1 MKRPY
6 DRIICIDFE
15 TRWSSKEYT
24 LSKLTTE
31 EYIRD
36 ERFKAFGLCYYW
48 LNDDYETTTW
58 VTHEDIPAFLGD
70 IDWSRTAVLAHNA
83 QFDVAIL
90 SWIYGIRPVFIFD
103 SLSMARALRGVESG
117 NSLAQLAKDFGLPPK
132 GEAVHSTDGLSELT
146 EEIENELAD
155 YCAHDVFLCVEVF
168 QRLVKG
174 YPRKELQLIDLTLK
188 MFTEPKLL
196 LDPEMLADA
205 VDEEREQREALLARL
220 EVEDSALASN
230 PKFAGLLESLGC
242 DVPYKVSKTTGKKT
256 LALSKKDA
264 HFQALLNSE
273 RDDVRLLCEA
283 RLRVKST
290 LERTRAQ
297 RFLDISRRGTLPVPL
312 NYYGAHT
319 GRWSA
324 SKGSGINMQNMKR
337 GSFLRKSILAPD
349 GYKLIVSDLSQIE
362 PRVLAYLA
370 DHGPL
375 LEMLKTS
382 DPYSLF
388 GAQMFNI
395 PGMTKDTHPV
405 ERQSAKSALLGA
417 GYGLG
422 WASFAAQLLT
432 GFLGAPP
439 LRYTK
444 KDARALGIT
453 ADKVQR
459 FMEWDVNVKKMAEIP
474 HTCTDAELL
483 VHCVVAKEIIDRY
496 RDASEP
502 VLTFWEMCQ
511 ALIERSLYKGNEYTY
526 KCLTFRKGEVV
537 LPSGLCLR
545 YPDLAFELDE
555 KGRLQWFYGENK
567 TKLYGGKLTENIVQ
581 AVARCVMTDGML
593 RIQERYRCVLTVHD
607 EVVVLVP
614 ESDVSEALPWVYDQM
629 VADPEYMPGIPLK
642 ADIDAAQRYG
652 EAK

>member
-1 MKRPY
+1 LKRPY

-15 TRWSSKEYT
+15 TRWSKTEYT

-36 ERFKAFGLCYYW
+36 SRFKAFGLCYYW

-58 VTHEDIPAFLGD
+58 VTHDDIPAFLGT
-70 IDWSRTAVLAHNA
+70 IDWNRTAVLAHNA

-90 SWIYGIRPVFIFD
+90 SWIYDTRPAFVFD
-103 SLSMARALRGVESG
+103 SLSMARALRGVEAG
-117 NSLAQLAKDFGLPPK
+117 NGLAQLAAFYGLPPK
-132 GEAVHSTDGLSELT
+132 GDALYSTDGLSEIP
-146 EEIENELAD
+146 EEVERELAV

-168 QRLVKG
+168 RRLVKG

-196 LDPEMLADA
+196 LDPVMLEDA
-205 VDEEREQREALLARL
+205 VDEEREQREALLTRL
-220 EVEDSALASN
+220 GVEDSALASN

-242 DVPYKVSKTTGKKT
+242 NVPYKISKTTNKKT

-273 RDDVRLLCEA
+273 RADIRLLCEA

-324 SKGSGINMQNMKR
+324 SRGSGINMQNMKR
-337 GSFLRKSILAPD
+337 ESFLRKSILAPD

-370 DHGPL
+370 DHAPM

-395 PGMTKDTHPV
+395 PGMNKETHPV
-405 ERQSAKSALLGA
+405 ERQSAKSAMLGA

-422 WASFAAQLLT
+422 WAAFAAQLLT

-483 VHCVVAKEIIDRY
+483 VHCVVAKEIIDKY

-502 VLTFWEMCQ
+502 VLAFWEMCQ
-511 ALIERSLYKGNEYTY
+511 ALIERSLYKGNEFTY
-526 KCLTFRKGEVV
+526 KCLTFRKGEVL

-545 YPDLAFELDE
+545 YPDLAYELDE

-593 RIQERYRCVLTVHD
+593 RIQERYPCVLTVHD

-629 VADPEYMPGIPLK
+629 VADPDYMPGIPLK